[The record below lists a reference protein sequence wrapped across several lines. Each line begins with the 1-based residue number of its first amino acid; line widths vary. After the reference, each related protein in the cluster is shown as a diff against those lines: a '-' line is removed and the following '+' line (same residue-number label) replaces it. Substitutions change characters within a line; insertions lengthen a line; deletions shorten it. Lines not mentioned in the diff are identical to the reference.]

1 MHNENPFQIRWKPDK
16 RRDMVQIEKN
26 TQVLIDNQ
34 SDNGVH
40 DFDQFVATVIFVN
53 KQLLLE

>member
-16 RRDMVQIEKN
+16 RRDMVHIEKN
-26 TQVLIDNQ
+26 TQVLI
-34 SDNGVH
+34 DNGVH